1 MAEPPEERARG
12 APRAPRLVERNSC
25 EVKSAARWVG
35 GAGVHECSAGLLH
48 SLLAG
53 CAADLVGWRDVCAA
67 AAARGVPPRAPR
79 AVELRRA
86 GRGALW

>member
-1 MAEPPEERARG
+1 MQ
-12 APRAPRLVERNSC
+12 
-25 EVKSAARWVG
+25 SAAQWVG
-35 GAGVHECSAGLLH
+35 GAGVRMCLVSSRLLH
-48 SLLAG
+48 TLLAG
-53 CAADLVGWRDVCAA
+53 CADLVGWRGACAA